1 MKRRKSQSKP
11 HYQLVTILGLLVKT
25 GLEIGGQVWVAH
37 DPPQAR
43 EKASVGFERVLL
55 EPQPKP
61 RQVSLRSSRGGGRS
75 LAGDLCG
82 NGGLLRGDDGGSGVR
97 HC

>member
-1 MKRRKSQSKP
+1 MKRRKRQSKP

-25 GLEIGGQVWVAH
+25 GLGIGGQVWVAH
-37 DPPQAR
+37 DLPQVR

-61 RQVSLRSSRGGGRS
+61 RQVCLRSSRGGGRS
-75 LAGDLCG
+75 LAWGLCG
-82 NGGLLRGDDGGSGVR
+82 SGGLLRGDDSGSGVR